1 VSINNPYD
9 VLPYKMTSS
18 PTLSGTILDNLIT
31 RKDARADALRRIR
44 ARDRIEFFGKRK
56 QILNKSLELNSRGP
70 LIKAIIKE
78 KSDQIEFPRHLAL
91 IPDGNRR
98 WAQARGLTVGEGY
111 HVGSQKLEDMRRWA
125 MIDNDVEVTSVFTLS
140 TENIARRPE
149 DELKQL
155 FAVFTDFFTRA
166 AESEEVHENR
176 IKHEVRGNAEGMS
189 MLPDQVLDAIDYM
202 ETETAE
208 YNEPSDKRIVILM
221 PYGGRDEIINAAR
234 RATSPFREDTGD
246 QIVVSERG
254 EDEHNF
260 RDSLMLG
267 DLPDVDL
274 MMRTSEIRL
283 SNFMLYH
290 NAYAEFVF
298 FKKNWPSFTEAD
310 FYEGIYKYANRDR
323 RFGV

>member
-1 VSINNPYD
+1 
-9 VLPYKMTSS
+9 MASS

-31 RKDARADALRRIR
+31 RKEARADALRRIR
-44 ARDRIEFFGKRK
+44 ARDRIEVFGKR
-56 QILNKSLELNSRGP
+56 QEILNKSLDLNGEAP
-70 LIKAIIKE
+70 LVKAIIKE

-98 WAQARGLTVGEGY
+98 WARARGLEVGAGY
-111 HVGSQKLEDMRRWA
+111 HVGSQKLEAMRRWA
-125 MIDNDVEVTSVFTLS
+125 MIENDVEVTSVFTLS
-140 TENIARRPE
+140 TENIARRPTE
-149 DELKQL
+149 ELEQL
-155 FAVFTDFFTRA
+155 FAVFTNFFTRA
-166 AESEEVHENR
+166 AESDEVHENR
-176 IKHEVRGNAEGMS
+176 IKHEVRGNTEGMS
-189 MLPDQVLDAIDYM
+189 KLPDQVLDAIEYM
-202 ETETAE
+202 ERETEQ
-208 YNEPSDKRIVILM
+208 YNKPGDKRIVILM

-234 RATSPFREDTGD
+234 RATSPLRGD
-246 QIVVSERG
+246 DDQQLIVSERG

-298 FKKNWPSFTEAD
+298 FKKNWPSFTEGD

>member
-1 VSINNPYD
+1 
-9 VLPYKMTSS
+9 MASS
-18 PTLSGTILDNLIT
+18 PTISGTILDNLIT
-31 RKDARADALRRIR
+31 RKEARADALRRVR
-44 ARDRIEFFGKRK
+44 ARDRIELFGKR
-56 QILNKSLELNSRGP
+56 QQLLNKSLDLNAEAP
-70 LIKAIIKE
+70 LVKAIIKE
-78 KSDQIEFPRHLAL
+78 KSDQIEFPQHLAL

-98 WAQARGLTVGEGY
+98 WARARGMPVGAGY
-111 HVGSQKLEDMRRWA
+111 HEGSKKLEAMRRWA
-125 MIDNDVEVTSVFTLS
+125 MIDNDVKVTSVFTLS

-155 FAVFTDFFTRA
+155 FAVFTNFFTRA
-166 AESEEVHENR
+166 AESDEVHENR
-176 IKHEVRGNAEGMS
+176 IKHEVRGNSEGMS
-189 MLPDQVLDAIDYM
+189 KLPSEVTDAIQYM
-202 ETETAE
+202 ERETAE
-208 YNEPSDKRIVILM
+208 YNESGDKKIIILM

-234 RATSPFREDTGD
+234 RATSPLVAEGD
-246 QIVVSERG
+246 EQLIVSERG

-260 RDSLMLG
+260 RDSLLLG